1 MAGARLTTITTP
13 QGHSS
18 KALTSTQR
26 QRISLEQVQNPGQ
39 LTQFL
44 QNLQDAQD
52 DTTRTLTGNPH
63 ASPNIVRKVALTN
76 GQVKVVT
83 HVLGRPF
90 TGWWICR
97 VWPTGSGAF
106 ALPTELQAGD
116 AGYPHGVGAASA
128 LVLKGRS
135 TDVVDICISG
145 D

>member
-1 MAGARLTTITTP
+1 MAGARTTTITTP

-18 KALTSTQR
+18 KALTSTAR
-26 QRISLEQVQNPGQ
+26 QRINSDQVQNPGQ
-39 LTQFL
+39 LVQFL

-52 DTTRTLTGNPH
+52 DTTRALTSNPH
-63 ASPNIVRKVALTN
+63 ASPNIQRKIALTN

-83 HVLGRPF
+83 HVLDRPF

-97 VWPTGSGAF
+97 VWPAGSGAF

-116 AGYPHGVGAASA
+116 VGYPPGVVAARA